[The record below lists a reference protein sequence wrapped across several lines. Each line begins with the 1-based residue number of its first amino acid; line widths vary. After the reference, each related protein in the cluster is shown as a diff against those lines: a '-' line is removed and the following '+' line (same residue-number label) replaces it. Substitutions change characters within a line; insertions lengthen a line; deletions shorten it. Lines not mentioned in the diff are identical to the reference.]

1 VVFFILSQNC
11 FNIYS
16 MKFLKR
22 FEEINPKDIAFITS
36 NLDNYFTIAFEFE
49 IETDDESGYEY
60 DFSEIDDDLIEEVHD
75 EVRKELKIR
84 TASDKKFLRD
94 LCDLLLEYIDDES
107 LNKENFDQIFSN
119 DFTDS
124 QKTISNH
131 LQSVLKSQI
140 IANDFYYLKSK
151 AEEFLPDFIHKWGE
165 EIEFIQD
172 VTLDRGIEIKN
183 KSYVVSISKS
193 IQMIEDFYQSLNAQQ
208 YWKLDTT
215 TGLHIN
221 IGSTQDIKWN
231 PLKGL
236 LLMNDYSKTP
246 EQVPLV
252 FKDMTW
258 RLGNKYCGSLF
269 EAIFRMTALQ
279 RQNIKKNIDFQDL
292 EKTELELNKFLNRKI
307 IDDGIKNFGFNIT
320 RLSNNYVEFRYAGGV
335 LPKSVLID
343 KLKYFCFLVYCMTN
357 VNYKRKDYLNK
368 LYKFASSL

>member
-1 VVFFILSQNC
+1 
-11 FNIYS
+11 

-258 RLGNKYCGSLF
+258 RLGNKYCCSLF
-269 EAIFRMTALQ
+269 EDIFRMTALQ

>member
-1 VVFFILSQNC
+1 
-11 FNIYS
+11 
-16 MKFLKR
+16 MRHLKS
-22 FEEINPKDIAFITS
+22 FEEINPRDIAFIES
-36 NLDNYFTIAFEFE
+36 NLDSYFTIAFEFE
-49 IETDDESGYEY
+49 IETEDTEGYEY
-60 DFSEIDDDLIEEVHD
+60 DFSEIDEDLIEDVFK
-75 EVRKELKIR
+75 EVRRELQLR
-84 TASDKKFLRD
+84 TSKDKQFLRD
-94 LCDLLLEYIDDES
+94 LCDTIIDHSDDQS
-107 LNKENFDQIFSN
+107 LNLETFLTIFSKE
-119 DFTDS
+119 FVGE
-124 QKTISNH
+124 QKIITEH
-131 LQSVLKSQI
+131 LKSVLLSQI

-151 AEEFLPDFIHKWGE
+151 AQEYLPNFINKWGE

-183 KSYVVSISKS
+183 KSYVVGISKS
-193 IQMIEDFYQSLNAQQ
+193 IEMIEDFYQSLNSQQ
-208 YWKLDTT
+208 YWKLDIT

-221 IGSTQDIKWN
+221 IGSTQGIKWN

-269 EAIFRMTALQ
+269 EAIFRMTSLQ

-357 VNYKRKDYLNK
+357 VNYKRKEYLNK
-368 LYKFASSL
+368 LYKFASNL